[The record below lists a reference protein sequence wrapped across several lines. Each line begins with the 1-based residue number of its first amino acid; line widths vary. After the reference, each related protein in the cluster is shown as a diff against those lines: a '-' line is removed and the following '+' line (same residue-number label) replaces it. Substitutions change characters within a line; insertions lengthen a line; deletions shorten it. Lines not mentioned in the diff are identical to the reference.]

1 MNYNIEISGVRVRV
15 EVRYGPTRN
24 IRLFYRNNTARLTV
38 PKGLREK
45 DLIRAKGKLH
55 EWLINLATAKPHLF
69 VSDEYRALTKE
80 KIILLGQC
88 YHLKFKATQSNRI
101 TIHRKED
108 TLAMEGTDEF
118 FRDPE
123 QMSDF
128 IPRLFNKVFARDIE
142 QRVRAI
148 NDQTL
153 RANIGRISLKSVVS
167 RWGSCSPDNNI
178 MISNRLLLAPT
189 EILDHVII
197 HELAHTVHR
206 DHSRQFW
213 RVVAQYDPA
222 MKEKNDWLKQNG
234 HTLKY

>member
-1 MNYNIEISGVRVRV
+1 MVDQPGNGQAASLCIRWIQSFDERKNHSARTMLPFEIQGNSIKPDHYSPERGYPCDGRNGRIFQRPWANVRFHTSAV
-15 EVRYGPTRN
+15 
-24 IRLFYRNNTARLTV
+24 
-38 PKGLREK
+38 
-45 DLIRAKGKLH
+45 
-55 EWLINLATAKPHLF
+55 
-69 VSDEYRALTKE
+69 
-80 KIILLGQC
+80 
-88 YHLKFKATQSNRI
+88 
-101 TIHRKED
+101 
-108 TLAMEGTDEF
+108 
-118 FRDPE
+118 
-123 QMSDF
+123 
-128 IPRLFNKVFARDIE
+128 NKVFARDIE

-234 HTLKY
+234 HTLNYWCQIASQLFGGCGNDKHDVPYLWAFGNVFHQQEQSLIVTGFR